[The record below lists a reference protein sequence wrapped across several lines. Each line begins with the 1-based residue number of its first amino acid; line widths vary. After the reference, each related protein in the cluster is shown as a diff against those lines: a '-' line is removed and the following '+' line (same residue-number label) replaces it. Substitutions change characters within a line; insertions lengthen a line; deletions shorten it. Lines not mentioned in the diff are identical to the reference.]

1 MKSLGTVLMLALL
14 FVGCP
19 EALAQPGTGDLNASA
34 PQDVTVSLD
43 EAWAQAREAA
53 PQVQRALAAAGLAA
67 ATADY
72 AKSWW
77 LPVVEL
83 GAGYHALTGG
93 AMAIAGDL
101 IPDVFQRNV
110 NMGAGFAARWS
121 PANSLGELAAAELY
135 REAAQLDV
143 EAARAA
149 AHLATAWAYFDLL
162 EAEQLVQAL
171 ELQLASNA
179 AWSAELRALVKAD
192 LQPEF
197 AALLVESSGVRLQ
210 ADLASAAVERAQAAG
225 RLQILM
231 GVSPDAKR
239 LRCAESA
246 FTFNTQTT
254 GIPLKSGAAE
264 LIDPEVEAAA
274 LRHSAAER
282 RLAAERRAPLIPT
295 VSVGTSSGVFGTS
308 LPDLYSRAGV
318 DAALTWR
325 LPLDR
330 LFGGGR
336 VQVLEADAALAQVEH
351 AVAEQS
357 HDVQLQSANRALQ
370 AARMRYQAAVLAA
383 ELAGQALE
391 QSEQR
396 LALDVAEPYEV
407 FHVREVALEAELD
420 RVHAAAAAYRA
431 DWLWRYFAE
440 QLGR

>member
-1 MKSLGTVLMLALL
+1 
-14 FVGCP
+14 
-19 EALAQPGTGDLNASA
+19 
-34 PQDVTVSLD
+34 
-43 EAWAQAREAA
+43 
-53 PQVQRALAAAGLAA
+53 
-67 ATADY
+67 
-72 AKSWW
+72 
-77 LPVVEL
+77 VE
-83 GAGYHALTGG
+83 
-93 AMAIAGDL
+93 
-101 IPDVFQRNV
+101 
-110 NMGAGFAARWS
+110 
-121 PANSLGELAAAELY
+121 
-135 REAAQLDV
+135 
-143 EAARAA
+143 
-149 AHLATAWAYFDLL
+149 
-162 EAEQLVQAL
+162 AL

-210 ADLASAAVERAQAAG
+210 ADLASAAVQRAQAAG
-225 RLQILM
+225 RLQLLM
-231 GVSPDAKR
+231 GVSSDAKR

-254 GIPLKSGAAE
+254 GIPLKSGAVE
-264 LIDPEVEAAA
+264 LVDPEVEAAA

-282 RLAAERRAPLIPT
+282 RLDAERRAPLIPT

-336 VQVLEADAALAQVEH
+336 VQVLEADAALARVEH

-357 HDVQLQSANRALQ
+357 HDVQLHSANRALQ

-420 RVHAAAAAYRA
+420 RVHAAAAAHRA